1 MTEPSDHIVRSVR
14 ASSSRREF
22 VRNAGMLTAA
32 GVLAPSFLAA
42 CGSSGDDGG
51 EDGAGGSITTQ
62 FAWVKNVEWA
72 GFWVADDQGFFEEE
86 GVTVDFLGGGPNAP
100 EPTQVVAGGRA
111 QIGVSSD
118 ILDLLRRGPQGRRP
132 GHVRV

>member
-1 MTEPSDHIVRSVR
+1 M
-14 ASSSRREF
+14 
-22 VRNAGMLTAA
+22 
-32 GVLAPSFLAA
+32 
-42 CGSSGDDGG
+42 G

-100 EPTQVVAGGRA
+100 EPTAGRRGRTA

-118 ILDLLRRGPQGRRP
+118 ILVFFDAVRKGADLVMFASDFQTSPLGVMWLPDSGIGDVADWSASASEVTRTRA
-132 GHVRV
+132 GHSTRCSR